1 VKKNKSMTALLGLA
15 LLTQLTLSA
24 WAQKNPKDQFDFP
37 PLNPLKIPPVKQVTL
52 KNGIRLFLIEDNRF
66 PTIDMAGVLAGG
78 SAFEPADKAG
88 LASLTGTVLRTGG
101 TRNMT
106 GDELDRE
113 LESMAASIETG
124 FGDTS
129 GSIAVSMLKENAD
142 RVLSLLADILEKP
155 VFSQDKLDLAKIEA
169 RTAISRRNDDIGQIA
184 DREFSKVIF
193 GPASPYARQAEYATI
208 DAVGRADLVA
218 FYRRFVHPDNLWLAV
233 WGDFETGR
241 MAKKIEASLGGWR
254 RSGVRIPPPPPVD
267 YEFKKT
273 VNYIEKTDASQ
284 SNIIIGHIGGLLNNP
299 DHPAIAIMN
308 QILSWDRLFKIIRT
322 NEGLAYDA
330 HAEYNAGFRV
340 PGLFRAVIQTK
351 SGSTFRG
358 IQLILQEIQR
368 ITRDPVSDEEIQRAK
383 DLYMNSHVFQF
394 DSRAKIIN
402 RMLIL
407 AFSGYPLDFS
417 EQLFKKIESVTKA
430 DILNAA
436 QKYLKPG
443 LAQILVVG
451 KKDDFDRPLSELGPV
466 SVLDISI
473 PVPKA
478 ESHPEATRESLDK
491 GREIFSRAVAAMGDP
506 EKIRGIKNAFTR
518 ATLVQGGA
526 AMEAEMTLV
535 YPDKF
540 RISINTPG
548 GKIDMIVNGRK
559 GIIKTPQGAMPLPE
573 TEKQSLVD
581 EILRDP
587 IYIWQNFEKYEVQSL
602 GSRKAG
608 DKETID
614 LLVSGPVDPFHVYLD
629 PRSLLIVGAAYQSVT
644 PQGPEM
650 VEIAMSDYREVE
662 GILTAFRSESSANQ
676 KTVAEQ
682 TVRGIAFNTE
692 VSDDLFKIE

>member
-1 VKKNKSMTALLGLA
+1 
-15 LLTQLTLSA
+15 
-24 WAQKNPKDQFDFP
+24 
-37 PLNPLKIPPVKQVTL
+37 
-52 KNGIRLFLIEDNRF
+52 
-66 PTIDMAGVLAGG
+66 
-78 SAFEPADKAG
+78 
-88 LASLTGTVLRTGG
+88 
-101 TRNMT
+101 
-106 GDELDRE
+106 
-113 LESMAASIETG
+113 
-124 FGDTS
+124 
-129 GSIAVSMLKENAD
+129 
-142 RVLSLLADILEKP
+142 
-155 VFSQDKLDLAKIEA
+155 
-169 RTAISRRNDDIGQIA
+169 
-184 DREFSKVIF
+184 
-193 GPASPYARQAEYATI
+193 
-208 DAVGRADLVA
+208 
-218 FYRRFVHPDNLWLAV
+218 
-233 WGDFETGR
+233 
-241 MAKKIEASLGGWR
+241 
-254 RSGVRIPPPPPVD
+254 
-267 YEFKKT
+267 
-273 VNYIEKTDASQ
+273 
-284 SNIIIGHIGGLLNNP
+284 
-299 DHPAIAIMN
+299 
-308 QILSWDRLFKIIRT
+308 
-322 NEGLAYDA
+322 
-330 HAEYNAGFRV
+330 
-340 PGLFRAVIQTK
+340 
-351 SGSTFRG
+351 
-358 IQLILQEIQR
+358 
-368 ITRDPVSDEEIQRAK
+368 
-383 DLYMNSHVFQF
+383 
-394 DSRAKIIN
+394 
-402 RMLIL
+402 MLIL
-407 AFSGYPLDFS
+407 AFSVYPLDFS

-473 PVPKA
+473 PMPKA